1 MAGREQ
7 GAPTPERRGAELA
20 DPGPRQK
27 VLIALALVSSP
38 FALSLNELAG
48 KRSEDDDRALVWLNR
63 SVAENLPESAPEE
76 SPNLLDVSPLLSCD
90 AAGQRDS
97 PVDPLAIEPARAS
110 KSDAPE
116 DEAAPALSS
125 KLAPV
130 ELAPHVLELPPRSTL
145 LTAPP
150 MLVPIEEPPP
160 LPTPAVVAYSPIV
173 CASACGAN
181 NASTAISAPGIINLM
196 SLMAFDLP

>member
-1 MAGREQ
+1 MAGLEQ
-7 GAPTPERRGAELA
+7 GALTPERRGAELV
-20 DPGPRQK
+20 DPDSRQK
-27 VLIALALVSSP
+27 VLIALAVVSSP

-48 KRSEDDDRALVWLNR
+48 KRSEDEDRPLVWLNR
-63 SVAENLPESAPEE
+63 SVEENLPESAPEE
-76 SPNLLDVSPLLSCD
+76 SPNLLDVSPLPSCD

-97 PVDPLAIEPARAS
+97 PVDPLAIEPARDS
-110 KSDAPE
+110 KSAAPE

-130 ELAPHVLELPPRSTL
+130 ELAPHVDPPPRSTL
-145 LTAPP
+145 LTAAP
-150 MLVPIEEPPP
+150 MLVPIEL
-160 LPTPAVVAYSPIV
+160 LPDPILAVVVAYSPIV

-181 NASTAISAPGIINLM
+181 SANTAISAPGTINLI

>member
-1 MAGREQ
+1 
-7 GAPTPERRGAELA
+7 
-20 DPGPRQK
+20 
-27 VLIALALVSSP
+27 
-38 FALSLNELAG
+38 
-48 KRSEDDDRALVWLNR
+48 LNR
-63 SVAENLPESAPEE
+63 SVSGNLPESAPEE
-76 SPNLLDVSPLLSCD
+76 SPNLLDVSSLPSCD

-97 PVDPLAIEPARAS
+97 PVDPPVIEPARDS
-110 KSDAPE
+110 KSDDPE
-116 DEAAPALSS
+116 EEAALALSS

-130 ELAPHVLELPPRSTL
+130 ELAPHVLEPPPRSTL

-181 NASTAISAPGIINLM
+181 SASTAISTPGTINM